1 MNKKILSNSVWMMSE
16 KIITLFGLIFV
27 TSFVAKYVGT
37 EVFGQI
43 AFATSLFQIAMII
56 AQLGSDVIIFKRVSK
71 NNKSGARLISA
82 TLYLRSFIY
91 FFAAVPIVFI
101 SYEKNDVGSIYFIIA
116 CAISCFFSAMD
127 VFSIY
132 YDARLESRKNTV
144 VNVVGL
150 IVSLFFRWLIAFFH
164 LDPIYLSFPIILTG
178 FIPFILR
185 WAIFRKEL
193 VRNKLNARC
202 KIKYMKYLIGAGITF
217 VVSTISVAIYTR
229 ISMLSLGYFYDKS
242 LVGIFSVSVSLA
254 TSWSFVCNS
263 LITSSLPSIFS
274 EKNDAQ
280 ATLKASRLNTI
291 IIACSMPI
299 ILLTYLFGSFFI
311 RVLYGGDYVSAFT
324 PLVILSFS
332 TMISSLGII
341 SARFIARFS
350 GYTFLSKKMLSVV
363 IFSFIINIP
372 LIYYYG
378 MLGAAV
384 ATLLTELLSLT
395 IFNYLFRR
403 GIVLKMHLMAFFPR
417 LLKSP

>member
-1 MNKKILSNSVWMMSE
+1 
-16 KIITLFGLIFV
+16 
-27 TSFVAKYVGT
+27 
-37 EVFGQI
+37 
-43 AFATSLFQIAMII
+43 
-56 AQLGSDVIIFKRVSK
+56 
-71 NNKSGARLISA
+71 
-82 TLYLRSFIY
+82 
-91 FFAAVPIVFI
+91 
-101 SYEKNDVGSIYFIIA
+101 
-116 CAISCFFSAMD
+116 
-127 VFSIY
+127 
-132 YDARLESRKNTV
+132 
-144 VNVVGL
+144 
-150 IVSLFFRWLIAFFH
+150 
-164 LDPIYLSFPIILTG
+164 G

-403 GIVLKMHLMAFFPR
+403 GIVLKMHLMTFFPR